1 MFNQIEQSL
10 LEDASR
16 YLPKTGMADAIG
28 YARLQGSK
36 LTAYVQHGQT
46 RIDHNLA
53 EQAIR
58 PTKLGMKNGLFIGHP
73 SARKRAAMID
83 TILECCRRHKVEP
96 LAYLN
101 DMLRLLPGMTNHEGC
116 QGQIEPPSLDPES
129 QGLIVKPCPTRARTD
144 AYVPTPS
151 VLEAGIYQT
160 RHRYPESVWQGRVQS
175 TEHPLKYRRIHTYS
189 QHKNSL
195 SNS

>member
-1 MFNQIEQSL
+1 MLDQIEQSR

-16 YLPKTGMADAIG
+16 CLPKTGMADAIG

-36 LTAYVQHGQT
+36 LTAYVEHGQT

-73 SARKRAAMID
+73 SAGKRPAMIF

-101 DMLRLLPGMTNHEGC
+101 DMLRLLPGMTNHEVAKAKLS
-116 QGQIEPPSLDPES
+116 P
-129 QGLIVKPCPTRARTD
+129 RHW
-144 AYVPTPS
+144 TPS
-151 VLEAGIYQT
+151 PKA
-160 RHRYPESVWQGRVQS
+160 
-175 TEHPLKYRRIHTYS
+175 
-189 QHKNSL
+189 
-195 SNS
+195 